1 MSTKEVP
8 CKTML
13 PRALT
18 PESVGVDSRVVAEYV
33 KNIEDHKW
41 CFDSLMIFRH
51 GKVAAE
57 YYWEPY
63 TKDVYHDMFSFSK
76 TVTATAVGF
85 AIDEGLLSLDTKVYS
100 FFPEKYAKLSGKDKE
115 RADKQTI
122 HSLLSMRSG
131 KNVSLFS
138 NKETMDW
145 TDMYM
150 DTKFSSEPNK
160 KWGYISENI
169 YMLAKIVSI
178 VSGQTVTEFLTPRLY
193 EPLEMGV
200 PRWEGDH
207 NGIEAGGWG
216 IQMSTEQMAKFT
228 LLYLQNGVWE
238 GKQIL
243 PKSWLD
249 VCTKTQVEKFPCAI
263 HDGTTY
269 GYQIWLNKNPEYI
282 RFDGL
287 FGQISVAFPEYD
299 AFVMFNAS
307 DPREYEYIK
316 DIFNY
321 FPRGFVENPVERS
334 EEEIAKF
341 KAESIRTCYDLRAA
355 TPRNKKMEQLADG
368 KKFILNKRLNTSVLG
383 LITFFNW
390 SKHPGE
396 MEYCKFDF
404 KSDVPKFIWKEKNSP
419 ENKIDIGFD
428 GQFAFSKATLADIDF
443 DMAVQGNWEGD
454 TLVLNIRPMGRT
466 QRRIMKFKFTS
477 NGVKISTKA
486 TPNIGEMLVFYAF
499 FSGIK
504 VPKPLKAFVEV
515 VASKIANEVYMDPNL
530 RGKVGK

>member
-1 MSTKEVP
+1 MSTAIP
-8 CKTML
+8 CTVML
-13 PRALT
+13 PRAET
-18 PESVGVDSRVVAEYV
+18 PESVGVDSKVFEEYI
-33 KNIEDHKW
+33 KNIEKHKW
-41 CFDSLMIFRH
+41 AFDSLMVFRH

-57 YYWEPY
+57 CYWEPY
-63 TKDVYHDMFSFSK
+63 NKDTYHDMFSFSK

-100 FFPEKYAKLSGKDKE
+100 FFPEKYAKLSGKEKE

-131 KNVSLFS
+131 KNISLFS

-150 DTKFSSEPNK
+150 DTKFSSDPDR

-178 VSGQTVTEFLTPRLY
+178 VSGQTVTEYLTPRLY

-228 LLYLQNGVWE
+228 LVYLQDGMYN
-238 GKQIL
+238 GKQVL
-243 PKSWLD
+243 PRSWLD
-249 VCTKTQVEKFPCAI
+249 VCMKPHIEKVPCVI
-263 HDGTTY
+263 HDGTSY
-269 GYQIWLNKNPEYI
+269 GYQMWLNNNPKYV

-287 FGQISVAFPEYD
+287 FGQISVILPEYD

-316 DIFNY
+316 DIFNF
-321 FPRGFVENPVERS
+321 FPRGFVDDIPERTA
-334 EEEIAKF
+334 EEMAAF
-341 KAESIRTCYDLRAA
+341 KAECSRRCYDWAA
-355 TPRNKKMEQLADG
+355 PTPRNKEMEQRIDG
-368 KKFILNKRLNTSVLG
+368 KKISFKQRDNASILGAV
-383 LITFFNW
+383 TFFNW
-390 SKHPGE
+390 SKHCGK

-404 KSDVPKFIWKEKNSP
+404 KSEKPKFIWKEKNSP
-419 ENKIDIGFD
+419 ENCIDIDFD
-428 GQFAFSKATLADIDF
+428 GDFAFSKATLADIDF
-443 DMAVQGNWEGD
+443 DMAAQGNWIGD
-454 TLVLNIRPMGRT
+454 KLKLNIRPMGRT
-466 QRRIMKFKFTS
+466 QRREMIFKFS
-477 NGVKISTKA
+477 DKGAVIKSYA
-486 TPNIGEMLVFYAF
+486 CPNIGEMLVFYAF

-504 VPKPLKAFVEV
+504 IPSGLKRFIET
-515 VASKIANEVYMDPNL
+515 VAAKIANEVWIDPSL
-530 RGKVGK
+530 IGKFEK

>member
-1 MSTKEVP
+1 MSTAIP
-8 CKTML
+8 CTVML
-13 PRALT
+13 PRAET
-18 PESVGVDSRVVAEYV
+18 PESVGVDSKVVEEYV
-33 KNIEDHKW
+33 KNIENRGW
-41 CFDSLMIFRH
+41 RFDSLMIFRH

-57 YYWEPY
+57 YYWAPY
-63 TKDVYHDMFSFSK
+63 SKDTYHDMFSFSK

-85 AIDEGLLSLDTKVYS
+85 AIDEGLLSLDTKVYD
-100 FFPEKYAKLSGKDKE
+100 FFPEKYAKLSGKEKE

-131 KNVSLFS
+131 KNISLFS

-150 DTKFSSEPNK
+150 DTKFSSDPDK

-178 VSGQTVTEFLTPRLY
+178 VSGQTVTEYLTPRLY

-228 LLYLQNGVWE
+228 LVYLQNGMYN
-238 GKQIL
+238 GKQVL

-249 VCTKTQVEKFPCAI
+249 VCTKSHLKKVPCII
-263 HDGTTY
+263 HDNTTY
-269 GYQIWLNKNPEYI
+269 GYQIWLNENPKYM

-287 FGQISVAFPEYD
+287 FGQISVALPEYD

-321 FPRGFVENPVERS
+321 FPRGFIDSPKERTA
-334 EEEIAKF
+334 EEMVAF
-341 KAESIRTCYDLRAA
+341 KAESARRCYDWQGASS
-355 TPRNKKMEQLADG
+355 RNKKMEQLIDG
-368 KKFILNKRLNTSVLG
+368 RKMMLNIRDNTSVLG
-383 LITFFNW
+383 AVTFFNW
-390 SKHPGE
+390 SKHPGK

-419 ENKIDIGFD
+419 ENAIDIGFD
-428 GQFAFSKATLADIDF
+428 GEFAFSKATLADVDF
-443 DMAVQGNWEGD
+443 DMAVQGRWDGD
-454 TLVLNIRPMGRT
+454 KLKLNIRPMGRT
-466 QRRIMKFKFTS
+466 QRREMTFKFTA
-477 NGVKISTKA
+477 NGAKIKSKA
-486 TPNIGEMLVFYAF
+486 CPNIGEMLVFYAF
-499 FSGIK
+499 FSGFYI
-504 VPKPLKAFVEV
+504 PKPLKRFIETA
-515 VASKIANEVYMDPNL
+515 AAKIANEVWIDPNM
-530 RGKVGK
+530 RGKFVK

>member
-1 MSTKEVP
+1 MSATAIQ
-8 CKTML
+8 CTTML
-13 PRALT
+13 PRAES
-18 PESVGVDSRVVAEYV
+18 PESVGVDSRVITEYV
-33 KNIEDHKW
+33 KNIEAHKW

-63 TKDVYHDMFSFSK
+63 SKDAFHDMFSFSK
-76 TVTATAVGF
+76 TVTATAIGF

-100 FFPEKYAKLSGKDKE
+100 FFPEKYAKLSPKDKE

-150 DTKFSSEPNK
+150 DTRFSSDPDK

-200 PRWEGDH
+200 PSWEGDH

-249 VCTKTQVEKFPCAI
+249 VCTKTQIESVPCII

-269 GYQIWLNKNPEYI
+269 GYQIWLNKNPEYL

-287 FGQISVAFPEYD
+287 FGQIAVTLPEYD

-307 DPREYEYIK
+307 DPREYEYIQ

-321 FPRGFVENPVERS
+321 FPRAFVDDIKEKSADEL
-334 EEEIAKF
+334 AKF
-341 KAESIRTCYDLRAA
+341 KSGSIRKCYDWKAA
-355 TPRNKKMEQLADG
+355 TPRNKKMEQLVSG
-368 KKFILNKRLNTSVLG
+368 KKYNVNTRTNTSVLG

-390 SKHPGE
+390 SKHPGK

-419 ENKIDIGFD
+419 ENAIDIGFD
-428 GQFAFSKATLADIDF
+428 GKFAISKATLADIDF
-443 DMAVQGNWEGD
+443 DMAVQGNWIGD
-454 TLVLNIRPMGRT
+454 KLTLNIRPIGRT
-466 QRRIMKFKFTS
+466 QRREMTFKFTS
-477 NGVKISTKA
+477 NGVLINTKA
-486 TPNIGEMLVFYAF
+486 CPKIGDMLVFYAY

-504 VPKPLKAFVEV
+504 IPDPLKPFIQVF
-515 VASKIANEVYMDPNL
+515 ASKIANEVYMDPDL
-530 RGKVGK
+530 IGKINK